1 MSSLILVSAAVR
13 AAEEAHT
20 ESINHWVVGAITL
33 VLLLGMLLALTAF
46 GAGREHS

>member
-1 MSSLILVSAAVR
+1 MSSQILVSAATR

-33 VLLLGMLLALTAF
+33 VLLFAMIFVLMAF